1 MQIRDPNPDFYS
13 GRTGESNLYQINTI
27 VLDKKEH
34 HYFKNAQEWREW
46 LHKNHDKS
54 TGVCLIFH
62 KVGSELESMRWEEA
76 VQVAICY
83 GWIDST
89 VKKIDDERRKQVFS
103 PRKDKSVWS
112 KLNKTYIEKLLKE
125 NLVHESGLAKIEIA
139 KQNGS
144 WNSLDEVEDL
154 IVPNDLK
161 AAFEQNEI
169 AFANYQN
176 FARSYRKSYLYWLNQ
191 AKRAE
196 TRNNRIIQIINL
208 CQENKKSRE

>member
-1 MQIRDPNPDFYS
+1 
-13 GRTGESNLYQINTI
+13 
-27 VLDKKEH
+27 LDQKDH
-34 HYFKNAQEWREW
+34 HYFKNAKEWREW
-46 LHKNHDKS
+46 LHENHATS
-54 TGVCLIFH
+54 TGICLIFF
-62 KVGSELESMRWEEA
+62 KVCSESESMRWEEA

-89 VKKIDDERRKQVFS
+89 VKKMDEERRKQVFS

-144 WNSLDEVEDL
+144 WTSLDAVEDL
-154 IVPNDLK
+154 IMPDDLK
-161 AAFEQNEI
+161 LAFEQNET
-169 AFANYQN
+169 AFENYQN
-176 FARSYRKSYLYWLNQ
+176 FSRSYRKSYLYWLNQ

-208 CQENKKSRE
+208 CHQNKKSRE